1 MSDSGSVDGI
11 LEFLRR
17 NKFTRAEAALR
28 TELTNRSD
36 LNGFLQN
43 LTLRENDPGKL
54 LEEDNVHQK
63 QGIGN
68 KGRSSRTGDDVS
80 NELIVKE
87 IECGTGRN
95 GSESKWKNV
104 ASVGER
110 NKASE
115 TVGTGDKKFTFSKN
129 AEDTVLDL
137 YSLKFNPSNGSVDP
151 YEKDA
156 GVNANSFP
164 DFHVLGQSRFHSAE
178 VTDTGRANA
187 KAGEEIKFSG
197 EMRASWLGS
206 TSKAIVETKH
216 KRDHIIEP
224 KELNQQHKITGANS
238 KDDYVD
244 NPWSRT
250 DEPANT
256 SVELWKDCSVKTVF
270 PFSEADVSTSYDS
283 AIAIPDKR
291 EGKKKAE
298 INDIRAAIK
307 EQVDEVGRSLYF
319 GRSQESSDSKVFSS
333 LGFPLASDNQKEE
346 LPRLPPVKI
355 KSEDKPL
362 SVSWEEKFERDASG
376 SKIINADNTYLIGS
390 FLDVP
395 IGQEINS
402 AGGKRP
408 GGGSWLS
415 VSQGIAEDTSD
426 LVSGFAT
433 IGDGLS
439 ESVDYPNEYWD
450 SDEYDD
456 DDDVGYMRQPIEDE
470 TWFLAHEIDYPSD
483 NEKGTGHG
491 SVPDPQESGPNKDEE
506 DDQSFAEEDSY
517 LSGERYF
524 ESKNIDPVAPSD
536 DQIGLSAS
544 TMYGRTN
551 ENDLIAQ
558 YDGQLMDEEE
568 LKLMRA
574 EPVWQG
580 FVTQTNE
587 LVMLGDGK
595 IVDECGR
602 PRLDDIC
609 MDDDQH
615 GSVRSIGVGIN
626 SDAADFGSEVRES
639 LVGGSSEGDLDYFH
653 DRDVGLGKSRLP
665 QHDSDRIYLDRSKR
679 DKKQITK
686 HDCDKHVMGNSR
698 STQAEN
704 HIDGGFSFP
713 PPRDGQLVQTS
724 SSKSLWSNK
733 GNAIIADETDNC
745 LNTLMEKDDM
755 LASWRQKSSG
765 SSRGKSSRDEDNNNG
780 MGSQN
785 SSPSSLS
792 NYGYADRCHVNKNE
806 DEKSASARLED
817 PGASIEDEEA
827 AAVQEQVKQIKAQEE
842 EFETFNLKIVHR
854 KNRHVLFLIPHDK
867 VDVRIVLYLPLLTKL
882 LFVTRTGFEEDKNF
896 HVVLNSVI
904 AGRYHVTEYLGSA
917 AFSKAIQAHDL
928 HTGMDVCVKIIKN
941 NKDFFDQS
949 LDEIK
954 LLKFVN
960 KHDPGDKYHILRL
973 YDYFYYREHLLIV
986 CELLKA
992 NLYEFHKFNRESGGE
1007 VYFTMPRL
1015 QSITIQC
1022 LEALQF
1028 LHGLGLIHCDLK
1040 PENILVKSYSRCEVK
1055 VIDLGSSCFE
1065 TDHLCS
1071 YVQSRS
1077 YRAPEVILGLPYDKK
1092 IDIWSLG
1099 CILSELCTGNLCRV
1113 KTYQTEKK
1121 IGWVRLHDGG
1131 GGTRSR
1137 LRMDTVGVGR
1147 GCMIEEAAALGGRG
1161 WVAAECM
1168 GVGEGRKEG
1177 REGIGGRRKK
1187 KNWSWVAMVEVLFQ
1201 NDSPATLLARVIGII
1216 GSINQDMLAKGRDTY
1231 KYFTKNHMLYERNQ
1245 DSNRLEYL
1253 IPKKS
1258 SLRHRLLM
1266 GDQGF
1271 IDFVAHLLEINPKKR
1286 PSAAEALKHPWLSY
1300 PYEPISS

>member
-1 MSDSGSVDGI
+1 MSDSGSVDVI

-43 LTLRENDPGKL
+43 LTLQEKDPGNL

-137 YSLKFNPSNGSVDP
+137 YSWKFNPSNGSVDP
-151 YEKDA
+151 YENDA

-164 DFHVLGQSRFHSAE
+164 DFQVLGQSRFHSAE

-224 KELNQQHKITGANS
+224 KELNQQHKMTGANS

-270 PFSEADVSTSYDS
+270 PFSETDVSTSYDS
-283 AIAIPDKR
+283 AIAIPGKR

-307 EQVDEVGRSLYF
+307 EQVNEVGRSLYF

-362 SVSWEEKFERDASG
+362 SVSWEEKFERDATG

-402 AGGKRP
+402 AAGKRP
-408 GGGSWLS
+408 GGGSWFS

-536 DQIGLSAS
+536 DPIGLSAS

-587 LVMLGDGK
+587 LVMFGDGK

-602 PRLDDIC
+602 PRPDDIC

-639 LVGGSSEGDLDYFH
+639 LIGGSSEGDLDYFH

-733 GNAIIADETDNC
+733 GNAIIADETDNR

-755 LASWRQKSSG
+755 LASWRQKSSD

-806 DEKSASARLED
+806 DDKSASARLED

-854 KNRHVLFLIPHDK
+854 KNRHVLFLIPRPNLPAKLEDDCVDFRQMRMLISLSDLWTKENFKCFLYFNQDK
-867 VDVRIVLYLPLLTKL
+867 VFL
-882 LFVTRTGFEEDKNF
+882 RTGFEEDKNF

-1099 CILSELCTGNLCRV
+1099 CILSELCTGN
-1113 KTYQTEKK
+1113 
-1121 IGWVRLHDGG
+1121 
-1131 GGTRSR
+1131 
-1137 LRMDTVGVGR
+1137 
-1147 GCMIEEAAALGGRG
+1147 
-1161 WVAAECM
+1161 
-1168 GVGEGRKEG
+1168 
-1177 REGIGGRRKK
+1177 
-1187 KNWSWVAMVEVLFQ
+1187 VLFQ

-1258 SLRHRLLM
+1258 SLRHRLPM